1 MDKYNISLKSKKRNF
16 TYQNANK
23 ICLLLLV
30 EYSIWMQDFSIFL
43 RSNERKASD
52 LMIHEDYKDLNDL

>member
-1 MDKYNISLKSKKRNF
+1 MDKYNISLKSKKSNF

-30 EYSIWMQDFSIFL
+30 EYSIWMEVFL

>member
-1 MDKYNISLKSKKRNF
+1 MDKYNISLKSKKSNF

-23 ICLLLLV
+23 IYLLLLV
-30 EYSIWMQDFSIFL
+30 EYSIWMQVFL

>member
-30 EYSIWMQDFSIFL
+30 EYSIWMQVFL